1 MRNIATAVIA
11 AALTSACAS
20 TAGPGPIVGPRG
32 IVARPVVTN
41 DAVGISG
48 DLFQRFEDAAGAL
61 AAGTATADPFL
72 ESGFALIYAD
82 CDEFFRAMGKNQRSS
97 RVVRDTIAPIT
108 ALLTGI
114 IGLRD
119 FGAAK
124 EERLLTAMSLWS
136 SLSTSGFDIYDRH
149 FLFGAENSDSV
160 RELILNALTVHS
172 TSAYQTEPTTFEDAA
187 IQLVDNQTICTPPHI
202 LRLVR
207 EAIRNGDVEPTFTGT
222 ASTQQDFETR
232 RALGQLL
239 HPPSPTSDA
248 ETRALWLLLVEE
260 TPESQAELKELYGDL
275 KNLGD
280 RNPVKETTDG
290 TTVTYAYKP
299 DWPFEDAVFR
309 HLVSL
314 PAQTLA
320 RYQAE
325 SSEAPAV
332 AGGEGGGNVAPVRA
346 AGRRGTQRV
355 GVSVPR

>member
-1 MRNIATAVIA
+1 MAATCLVG
-11 AALTSACAS
+11 ACAGTS
-20 TAGPGPIVGPRG
+20 GPGPIVGPRG
-32 IVARPVVTN
+32 VVNRPVAEN
-41 DAVGISG
+41 DKVGQSG
-48 DLFQRFEDAAGAL
+48 DLFQRFEDSADAL
-61 AAGTATADPFL
+61 AAGTGDADPFL

-82 CDEFFRAMGKNQRSS
+82 CDKFFRAMGKSQRSS

-114 IGLRD
+114 IALRD
-119 FGAAK
+119 FGAVK

-172 TSAYQTEPTTFEDAA
+172 TSAFETEPTTFEDAA
-187 IQLVDNQTICTPPHI
+187 IQLIDNQTICTPPHI

-207 EAIRNGDVEPTFTGT
+207 EAIRNGDVEPTFTGS
-222 ASTQQDFETR
+222 ASTQQDSETR

-239 HPPSPTSDA
+239 HPPSPLSDA
-248 ETRALWLLLVEE
+248 ETRALWQLLVEP
-260 TPESQAELKELYGDL
+260 TPESQAELKEIYDDL

-280 RNPVKETTDG
+280 RNPVSETTDG
-290 TTVTYAYKP
+290 TTVTYAYKKN
-299 DWPFEDAVFR
+299 WPFEDAVFR

-320 RYQAE
+320 RFEEE
-325 SSEAPAV
+325 SGEGPTT
-332 AGGEGGGNVAPVRA
+332 AGGEGGGSVTQPRAP
-346 AGRRGTQRV
+346 GRRGTQRV